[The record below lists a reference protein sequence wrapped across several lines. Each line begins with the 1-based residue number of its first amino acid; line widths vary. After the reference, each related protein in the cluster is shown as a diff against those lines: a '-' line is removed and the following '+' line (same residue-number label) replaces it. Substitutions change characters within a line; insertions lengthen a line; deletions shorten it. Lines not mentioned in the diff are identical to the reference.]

1 MHTNRDVPL
10 KVAVEGV
17 IAGMAG
23 ALALSALVV
32 TGRSLM
38 SSGNKPDGPRYAA
51 GITAAQA
58 LAEGPDMPPNMNQVT
73 ATFGSFGIL
82 VISAQQ

>member
-1 MHTNRDVPL
+1 MHPNRDVPL

-32 TGRSLM
+32 TGRTLM
-38 SSGNKPDGPRYAA
+38 FETITLRGLSSRC
-51 GITAAQA
+51 TAAA
-58 LAEGPDMPPNMNQVT
+58 
-73 ATFGSFGIL
+73 S
-82 VISAQQ
+82 

>member
-1 MHTNRDVPL
+1 MSGQRPDCGENQGMHPNRDVPL

-32 TGRSLM
+32 TGRTLM
-38 SSGNKPDGPRYAA
+38 FETITLRGLSSRC
-51 GITAAQA
+51 TAAA
-58 LAEGPDMPPNMNQVT
+58 
-73 ATFGSFGIL
+73 S
-82 VISAQQ
+82 